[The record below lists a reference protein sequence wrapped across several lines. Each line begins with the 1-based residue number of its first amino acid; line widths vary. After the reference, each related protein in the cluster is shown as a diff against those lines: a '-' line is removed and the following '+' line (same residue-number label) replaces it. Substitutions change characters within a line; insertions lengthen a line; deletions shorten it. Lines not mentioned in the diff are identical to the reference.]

1 MLGEKRSQSLFAP
14 KASAEK
20 AAATHI
26 TTGPDGRKKELP
38 LYFGPDCPVSG
49 NMGQNQHEAGVGE
62 PQPADEPLRHAPA
75 DDGTG
80 VEADPTDSVNMAED
94 LPRRSLNTESAGGYR
109 AHSLFFT
116 PENEGQDFNT
126 VLQDVQEYISG
137 KYSALITEGGDED
150 AKAQIKRYIT
160 KYVQDRR
167 IAVKGY
173 SGDQLVDALYT
184 EMAEFGLLT
193 KYIFGTGIE
202 EINVN
207 SWRDIEVLYAN
218 GETVKLEEHF
228 DSPEHAV
235 NVIRRMLHVSG
246 MVLDNASPAVLG
258 HLSKNIRIAVLK
270 TPLVDED
277 VGVTASIRI
286 VNPQNMQK
294 KDFVKGGTATGPMLD
309 FLAACLRYGVSVCV
323 AGATGSGK
331 TTVAGWL
338 LTTIPDNKRI
348 FTIENGSRE
357 LDLVRE
363 KDGRVCNSVIHT
375 ITRES
380 ENAKQNIDQDII
392 SGLLKGAAEF
402 YGASRAS
409 VVEADWDL
417 GIGVI
422 TYEWC
427 KDGVSAQRDMLQCL
441 PMEKFPRWRKALRAN
456 KPVVIS
462 DLQRLEKVYPD
473 EAAFFREYGVTTL
486 LAAPFSKRI
495 NQGFIAVDDPT
506 RYTDDPVFL
515 FIASYA
521 VVVELNEIKQQ
532 QSLLAATKASKYNPE
547 DIHVNFFGGME
558 IISSKGTL
566 TGEDIKADQCYLL
579 LAYLILNH
587 KKNSTVDTLAEIICP
602 YDELDSPY
610 KVVNNI
616 VYRLRRT
623 LSVIGLDKLVIG
635 KNGTFQINPNFN
647 IHTDFDRFEDACIQL
662 KTEENPDMRHSLY
675 HSAVDMYKGQLLPRC
690 EHELWLMQLSMYYQ
704 SLYLQITK
712 GYVRLKMECKDY
724 ILAQKTAIDA
734 LRFDPKDSEL
744 NMYAILAMG
753 FQGNLSMAQ
762 TYYTAAKPYLALE
775 HAEVIKKYL
784 NIK

>member
-1 MLGEKRSQSLFAP
+1 MS
-14 KASAEK
+14 
-20 AAATHI
+20 
-26 TTGPDGRKKELP
+26 
-38 LYFGPDCPVSG
+38 
-49 NMGQNQHEAGVGE
+49 
-62 PQPADEPLRHAPA
+62 
-75 DDGTG
+75 
-80 VEADPTDSVNMAED
+80 
-94 LPRRSLNTESAGGYR
+94 
-109 AHSLFFT
+109 
-116 PENEGQDFNT
+116 NE
-126 VLQDVQEYISG
+126 VIQE
-137 KYSALITEGGDED
+137 T
-150 AKAQIKRYIT
+150 
-160 KYVQDRR
+160 
-167 IAVKGY
+167 
-173 SGDQLVDALYT
+173 
-184 EMAEFGLLT
+184 
-193 KYIFGTGIE
+193 
-202 EINVN
+202 
-207 SWRDIEVLYAN
+207 
-218 GETVKLEEHF
+218 
-228 DSPEHAV
+228 
-235 NVIRRMLHVSG
+235 
-246 MVLDNASPAVLG
+246 
-258 HLSKNIRIAVLK
+258 
-270 TPLVDED
+270 TPLVECSAFHRGMSVLEASLRNTED
-277 VGVTASIRI
+277 
-286 VNPQNMQK
+286 
-294 KDFVKGGTATGPMLD
+294 
-309 FLAACLRYGVSVCV
+309 
-323 AGATGSGK
+323 
-331 TTVAGWL
+331 
-338 LTTIPDNKRI
+338 
-348 FTIENGSRE
+348 
-357 LDLVRE
+357 
-363 KDGRVCNSVIHT
+363 
-375 ITRES
+375 S
-380 ENAKQNIDQDII
+380 EAII

-427 KDGVSAQRDMLQCL
+427 KDGVPAQRDMLQCL

-547 DIHVNFFGGME
+547 DIHINFFGGME

-587 KKNSTVDTLAEIICP
+587 KKNFSVDTLAEIICP

-675 HSAVDMYKGQLLPRC
+675 HSAVDIYKGQLLPRC

-775 HAEVIKKYL
+775 HAEVIKKYQQFRERKPQFFLSDAHRRRWTHWRERCWRLSDRNKAALFLLTAYESLWRRMVWKCGNDGFDFQSVRLGGIEPELYSVYQAAKAIAVGCCNITLADLVSPELVTDEAFHLITGALLMAKYGDVVL
-784 NIK
+784 NLEKGADIT

>member
-1 MLGEKRSQSLFAP
+1 M
-14 KASAEK
+14 
-20 AAATHI
+20 
-26 TTGPDGRKKELP
+26 
-38 LYFGPDCPVSG
+38 G
-49 NMGQNQHEAGVGE
+49 NKIM
-62 PQPADEPLRHAPA
+62 
-75 DDGTG
+75 
-80 VEADPTDSVNMAED
+80 
-94 LPRRSLNTESAGGYR
+94 
-109 AHSLFFT
+109 
-116 PENEGQDFNT
+116 
-126 VLQDVQEYISG
+126 QE
-137 KYSALITEGGDED
+137 T
-150 AKAQIKRYIT
+150 
-160 KYVQDRR
+160 
-167 IAVKGY
+167 
-173 SGDQLVDALYT
+173 
-184 EMAEFGLLT
+184 
-193 KYIFGTGIE
+193 
-202 EINVN
+202 
-207 SWRDIEVLYAN
+207 
-218 GETVKLEEHF
+218 
-228 DSPEHAV
+228 
-235 NVIRRMLHVSG
+235 
-246 MVLDNASPAVLG
+246 
-258 HLSKNIRIAVLK
+258 
-270 TPLVDED
+270 TPLVECSAFHRGMSVLEASLRNTED
-277 VGVTASIRI
+277 
-286 VNPQNMQK
+286 
-294 KDFVKGGTATGPMLD
+294 
-309 FLAACLRYGVSVCV
+309 
-323 AGATGSGK
+323 
-331 TTVAGWL
+331 
-338 LTTIPDNKRI
+338 
-348 FTIENGSRE
+348 
-357 LDLVRE
+357 
-363 KDGRVCNSVIHT
+363 
-375 ITRES
+375 S
-380 ENAKQNIDQDII
+380 ETII

-462 DLQRLEKVYPD
+462 DLQRLENVYPD

-547 DIHVNFFGGME
+547 DIHINFFGGME

-690 EHELWLMQLSMYYQ
+690 EHELWLMQLSMYGGQ
-704 SLYLQITK
+704 FKEILEEQTF
-712 GYVRLKMECKDY
+712 LKEKRSV
-724 ILAQKTAIDA
+724 ILANNNEQAKANQRIMDA
-734 LRFDPKDSEL
+734 
-744 NMYAILAMG
+744 
-753 FQGNLSMAQ
+753 AQ
-762 TYYTAAKPYLALE
+762 TLENASPYITEWDESAVRQLVETVKILSKD
-775 HAEVIKKYL
+775 EVAVTLKGGIELCQKIMY
-784 NIK
+784 